1 MIDIVD
7 ALYLP
12 YGFEN
17 VQSYCKSRR
26 SLSRTTFPLGQIK
39 KYLSC
44 LLEKAVPFGKIAFLS
59 IKKGL
64 KMVLVGFPD
73 KKYFGF

>member
-12 YGFEN
+12 YYFEN

-39 KYLSC
+39 KSLSC
-44 LLEKAVPFGKIAFLS
+44 LLEKAVEITTGVQLILDH
-59 IKKGL
+59 G
-64 KMVLVGFPD
+64 
-73 KKYFGF
+73 